1 MVAVIVVGGDL
12 LRDVSAFAR
21 WGAIELGLVYGFVAI
36 GVFLSFRVLD
46 FPDLTVDGSLPL
58 GAGVAA
64 VLLLAGVDPWLAMLA
79 AFAAGSIAG
88 LVTAFLNV
96 RFRILHL
103 LASILTM
110 FALLSVSLR
119 IMGRPNISLLRQETI
134 FTPVETF
141 LQGAAGEINAA
152 LDAFQDA
159 LFLGYAGFDLNFAGY
174 MMTPLFLAALVV
186 VVVLAL
192 NRFLG
197 SNFGLGMR
205 AIGVNKK
212 MAQAQGIRVGANIYV
227 GMGLSNGLVGLA
239 GALFAQSQTFADVTS
254 GQGTI
259 VVGLAAVIVG
269 ETILRFRGIWVAL
282 VGCVLG
288 SIIYRLALAAALQ
301 QEELCVFSVCLGFDL
316 RASDLNLITAVI
328 ITLALVLPRLRRGSR
343 V

>member
-1 MVAVIVVGGDL
+1 
-12 LRDVSAFAR
+12 
-21 WGAIELGLVYGFVAI
+21 
-36 GVFLSFRVLD
+36 
-46 FPDLTVDGSLPL
+46 
-58 GAGVAA
+58 
-64 VLLLAGVDPWLAMLA
+64 
-79 AFAAGSIAG
+79 
-88 LVTAFLNV
+88 VTAFLNV

-141 LQGAAGEINAA
+141 LQSAAGDVNVA

-159 LFLGYAGFDLNFAGY
+159 LFLGYDVGFDLNFASY
-174 MMTPLFLAALVV
+174 MMTPLFLAVLIV

-269 ETILRFRGIWVAL
+269 DDPAFAASMAL

-288 SIIYRLALAAALQ
+288 SIIYHGAAW
-301 QEELCVFSVCLGFDL
+301 
-316 RASDLNLITAVI
+316 
-328 ITLALVLPRLRRGSR
+328 RGSR
-343 V
+343 RSLRLPSSGST